1 MRARDFSRAAWVPM
15 MGTHGMG
22 TNNDELNFGHTLA
35 LTEEPTAEMIAAS
48 EAEVTA
54 SAFTS
59 LRVSDE
65 LSGGAD
71 AMYLRE
77 IAAHTLLT
85 QQDEVELAQ
94 RMEAGKEAVAQLASA
109 EHTLDERT
117 RERLERI
124 VEDGMLARRHLIES
138 NLRLVVS
145 VARRYYNRG
154 LSFLDL
160 VQEGNIGLQ
169 IGSDK
174 YDWRRG
180 FRFSTYVYW
189 WIRQAMT
196 RSLADQSRTI
206 RLPVHAIELLSR
218 VLRAERE
225 LQGATGE
232 APPVEVIAQHLGM
245 EPGRIVEARR
255 AALTPL
261 SIEAPLSDDSDMTR
275 GDLLGDETAGQAAH
289 LEVERQEL
297 AKRLSEALESLDDR
311 ERKIIQMRFGLERGE
326 ERTLNELAQLMGLS
340 RERIR
345 QIEQTALAKL
355 RRVPGLRNEVIEF
368 LAA

>member
-1 MRARDFSRAAWVPM
+1 MDSTNDPLGRAQA
-15 MGTHGMG
+15 
-22 TNNDELNFGHTLA
+22 LA
-35 LTEEPTAEMIAAS
+35 QTEEPTAEMIAAS
-48 EAEVTA
+48 ASEAVQPTSTGLAA
-54 SAFTS
+54 SE
-59 LRVSDE
+59 E
-65 LSGGAD
+65 LSGGAG

-77 IAAHTLLT
+77 IANHDLLN
-85 QQDEVELAQ
+85 QQDEVALAQ
-94 RMEAGKEAVAQLASA
+94 RMEAGREAALRLASSGSAMDA
-109 EHTLDERT
+109 EER
-117 RERLERI
+117 EQLEKL
-124 VEDGMLARRHLIES
+124 VEDGEAARRRLIES

-145 VARRYYNRG
+145 VARRYLNRG

-169 IGSDK
+169 IGADK

-206 RLPVHAIELLSR
+206 RLPVHAVELLTR

-225 LQGATGE
+225 MQAVTGVVPSVE
-232 APPVEVIAQHLGM
+232 ALAEHLGLDV
-245 EPGRIVEARR
+245 ERIIEARR
-255 AALTPL
+255 AAQTPL

-275 GDLLGDETAGQAAH
+275 GDLLGDEMAGQAAH
-289 LEVERQEL
+289 REVEKKEL
-297 AKRLSEALESLDDR
+297 SRRLAEALEALDPR
-311 ERKIIQMRFGLERGE
+311 ERKILQMRFGLERGE
-326 ERTLNELAQLMGLS
+326 ERTLTEVAALMGVS

-345 QIEQTALAKL
+345 QIEQAALAKL
-355 RRVPGLRNEVIEF
+355 RRMPGLRNEVIEY

>member
-1 MRARDFSRAAWVPM
+1 M
-15 MGTHGMG
+15 MGTDRMSI
-22 TNNDELNFGHTLA
+22 NNDELNFVHTLA

-54 SAFTS
+54 PTFAS
-59 LRVSDE
+59 LGVSDE

-77 IAAHTLLT
+77 IATHALLT
-85 QQDEVELAQ
+85 QQDEVQLAQ
-94 RMEAGKEAVAQLASA
+94 RMEAGRDAIGQLTAA
-109 EHTLDERT
+109 ATAPLDEVT
-117 RERLERI
+117 RERLEGI
-124 VEDGMLARRHLIES
+124 VEDSERARRHLIES

-169 IGSDK
+169 IGADK

-218 VLRAERE
+218 VMRAERE
-225 LQGATGE
+225 LQADTGE
-232 APPVEVIAQHLGM
+232 APSVEVVARHLSLDVD
-245 EPGRIVEARR
+245 RIVEARR
-255 AALTPL
+255 AAMVPL

-275 GDLLGDETAGQAAH
+275 GDLLGDEIAGQAAH
-289 LEVERQEL
+289 REVEKQEL
-297 AKRLSEALESLDDR
+297 SERLSEALQSLDTL

-326 ERTLNELAQLMGLS
+326 ERTLTEVAEVMGVS

-345 QIEQTALAKL
+345 QIEQAALAKL
-355 RRVPGLRNEVIEF
+355 RRLPGLRNEVIEY

>member
-1 MRARDFSRAAWVPM
+1 
-15 MGTHGMG
+15 MG
-22 TNNDELNFGHTLA
+22 TNNEALSRAHTLA
-35 LTEEPTAEMIAAS
+35 QIDEPTAEMIAAS
-48 EAEVTA
+48 ADDVVVEPAFVSL
-54 SAFTS
+54 SATE
-59 LRVSDE
+59 E

-77 IAAHTLLT
+77 IARHDLLN

-94 RMEAGKEAVAQLASA
+94 RIEAGRGAAARLGSA
-109 EHTLDERT
+109 ELVEQSEREVLLHLIEEG
-117 RERLERI
+117 ER
-124 VEDGMLARRHLIES
+124 ARRHLIES

-145 VARRYYNRG
+145 VARRYLNRG

-206 RLPVHAIELLSR
+206 RLPVHAVELLTR
-218 VLRAERE
+218 VMRAERDMQAE
-225 LQGATGE
+225 TGE
-232 APPVEVIAQHLGM
+232 MPSVETLARHLGM
-245 EPGRIVEARR
+245 DVERIMEARR
-255 AALTPL
+255 AAQVPL
-261 SIEAPLSDDSDMTR
+261 SIEAPLGDDSDMTR

-289 LEVERQEL
+289 RGVEQQEL
-297 AKRLSEALESLDDR
+297 SRSLSAALESLDPR
-311 ERKIIQMRFGLERGE
+311 ERRILQMRFGLERGD
-326 ERTLNELAQLMGLS
+326 ERTLTEVAHEMGVS

-345 QIEQTALAKL
+345 QIEQAALAKL
-355 RRVPGLRNEVIEF
+355 RRLPGLRNDVIEY